1 MLNEFKSEVVGCYI
15 MPQLG
20 KYEAAMGVLEGLGWV
35 GVGGCWWVGG
45 WVGCVRACV
54 RACMRVTLCCSL
66 GSMREALGYGYICIC
81 ICVYIYV
88 YTHIHKKCTRTLAY
102 THTITHVNM

>member
-35 GVGGCWWVGG
+35 GVGGCGWVGG
-45 WVGCVRACV
+45 WVGCL
-54 RACMRVTLCCSL
+54 RACMH
-66 GSMREALGYGYICIC
+66 A
-81 ICVYIYV
+81 CVLRYAAAWEV
-88 YTHIHKKCTRTLAY
+88 
-102 THTITHVNM
+102 

>member
-35 GVGGCWWVGG
+35 GVGGCGWVGG
-45 WVGCVRACV
+45 WVGCVRACMHACYVMLQLGKYEGGPRV
-54 RACMRVTLCCSL
+54 RLYMY
-66 GSMREALGYGYICIC
+66 MHM
-81 ICVYIYV
+81 CVYLCIH
-88 YTHIHKKCTRTLAY
+88 THP
-102 THTITHVNM
+102 